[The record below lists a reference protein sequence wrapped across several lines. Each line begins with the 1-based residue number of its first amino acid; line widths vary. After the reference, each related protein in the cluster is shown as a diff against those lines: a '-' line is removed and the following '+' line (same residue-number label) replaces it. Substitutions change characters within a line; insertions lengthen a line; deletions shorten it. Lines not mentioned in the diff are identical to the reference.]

1 MAGRRR
7 YAQSAKTLAANR
19 SLGLIG
25 LVSQHR
31 AAENAAERRSRL
43 RPNGQLIRAAFAGA
57 LAGLLFGFDTA
68 VISGTTDSL
77 VRAYSLSPVQLG
89 VTVSIALIGTVIS
102 AISAGVVGQDIGSRA
117 TLRLTAALY
126 VVSAIGSC
134 LALNWPMLLA
144 ARFIGGLAIGASSV
158 VGPVYIAEISPA
170 AWRGRMVGM
179 FQINI
184 VVGILLAYLSNY
196 GVQHL
201 SLGAVEW
208 RVEFGVAI
216 LPALLFFAM
225 LFGIPQSPRWLITRD
240 RPDEARIVL
249 AQIGD
254 VNPDAELQEIAAAVH
269 RARTEHGQRLFV
281 RRYAFPIFLALSIG
295 ALNQLSGIN
304 AILYYLNDIFA
315 SAGFT
320 ALSGGAQAVAV
331 GLVNMLATFVA
342 MSVIDKMGR
351 KKLLLIGSV
360 GTAAALAGVT
370 AVFALKQHQN
380 WLLPLL
386 IVYIFSFAISQG
398 AVIWVY
404 ISEIFPSTVRAK
416 GQAVGCT
423 AHWGMNALIA
433 LTFPVIAAHSHAAPF
448 GFFAAMMV
456 AQFLVV
462 LFVYPE
468 TKGISLEALEKK
480 LGLVPL
486 RE

>member
-1 MAGRRR
+1 
-7 YAQSAKTLAANR
+7 L
-19 SLGLIG
+19 SL
-25 LVSQHR
+25 
-31 AAENAAERRSRL
+31 
-43 RPNGQLIRAAFAGA
+43 NGQLIRAAFAGS

-77 VRAYSLSPVQLG
+77 VHVYRLSPVQLG
-89 VTVSIALIGTVIS
+89 LTVSMALVGTVIS
-102 AISAGVVGQDIGSRA
+102 AISAGVVGQEIGSRA
-117 TLRLTAALY
+117 TLRITAAIY
-126 VVSAIGSC
+126 IVSAIGSS

-144 ARFIGGLAIGASSV
+144 ARFIGGLGIGASSV

-170 AWRGRMVGM
+170 SWRGRMVGM

-184 VVGILLAYLSNY
+184 VAGILLAYLSNY

-201 SLGAVEW
+201 NLGQLQW
-208 RVEFGVAI
+208 RAEFGVAI
-216 LPALLFFAM
+216 APALLFFAM

-240 RPDEARIVL
+240 RAEEARGVL

-254 VNPDAELQEIAAAVH
+254 SDPDAELREISSAVQ
-269 RARTEHGQRLFV
+269 RARSQHGESLFV

-295 ALNQLSGIN
+295 TLNQLSGIN

-315 SAGFT
+315 GAGFN

-342 MSVIDKMGR
+342 MAVIDKMGR

-360 GTAAALAGVT
+360 GCAAALAGVT
-370 AVFALKQHQN
+370 TIFARNQHQN

-416 GQAVGCT
+416 GQALGCS
-423 AHWGMNALIA
+423 AHWSTNALIA
-433 LTFPVIAAHSHAAPF
+433 LTFPVIAARSHAAPF

-456 AQFLVV
+456 VQFLVV

-480 LGLVPL
+480 LGLAASVPPAA
-486 RE
+486 

>member
-1 MAGRRR
+1 L
-7 YAQSAKTLAANR
+7 KL
-19 SLGLIG
+19 
-25 LVSQHR
+25 
-31 AAENAAERRSRL
+31 
-43 RPNGQLIRAAFAGA
+43 NGQLIRAAFAGA

-77 VRAYSLSPVQLG
+77 VHVYGLSPSRLG
-89 VTVSIALIGTVIS
+89 LTVAIALLGTVIS
-102 AISAGVVGQDIGSRA
+102 AISAGVIGQDLGGRT

-126 VVSAIGSC
+126 IVSAIGSC
-134 LALNWPMLLA
+134 VALNWPMLLV

-158 VGPVYIAEISPA
+158 VAPVYIAEISPPT
-170 AWRGRMVGM
+170 WRGRMVGM

-196 GVQHL
+196 VVQHL
-201 SLGAVEW
+201 SLGAIEW
-208 RVEFGVAI
+208 RAEFGVAI
-216 LPALLFFAM
+216 VPAVLFFVM

-240 RPDEARIVL
+240 RPDEARAVL
-249 AQIGD
+249 TQIGES
-254 VNPDAELQEIAAAVH
+254 NPDAELAEIGAAVR
-269 RARTEHGQRLFV
+269 RARSEHGESLFV
-281 RRYAFPIFLALSIG
+281 RRYAFPIFLAFSIG

-320 ALSGGAQAVAV
+320 AMSGGAQAVAV
-331 GLVNMLATFVA
+331 GLVNMLATFAA
-342 MSVIDKMGR
+342 MTVIDKMGR

-360 GTAAALAGVT
+360 GCAAALAGVT
-370 AVFALKQHQN
+370 AIFAREQHQN

-386 IVYIFSFAISQG
+386 IIYIFSFAISQG

-416 GQAVGCT
+416 GQALGCS
-423 AHWGMNALIA
+423 AHWGMNAIIA

-456 AQFLVV
+456 VQFLVV

-468 TKGISLEALEKK
+468 TKGVSLEALEKK
-480 LGLVPL
+480 LGLVHSL
-486 RE
+486 E

>member
-1 MAGRRR
+1 M
-7 YAQSAKTLAANR
+7 
-19 SLGLIG
+19 
-25 LVSQHR
+25 
-31 AAENAAERRSRL
+31 RL
-43 RPNGQLIRAAFAGA
+43 NGQLIRAAFAGA

-77 VRAYSLSPVQLG
+77 VRAYALSPFQLG
-89 VTVSIALIGTVIS
+89 LTVSLALIGTVIS
-102 AISAGVVGQDIGSRA
+102 AISAGVLGQDLGSRA
-117 TLRLTAALY
+117 TLRLTAVLY
-126 VVSAIGSC
+126 IFSAVGSC
-134 LALNWPMLLA
+134 FALSWPMLLVS
-144 ARFIGGLAIGASSV
+144 RFVGGLAIGASSV
-158 VGPVYIAEISPA
+158 VGPVYIAEISPPS
-170 AWRGRMVGM
+170 WRGRMVGM

-184 VVGILLAYLSNY
+184 VVGILLAYLSNF

-201 SLGAVEW
+201 YLGAMEW
-208 RVEFGVAI
+208 RAEFGVAI

-225 LFGIPQSPRWLITRD
+225 LFGIPQSPRWLVTRN
-240 RPDEARIVL
+240 RAAEAREVL
-249 AQIGD
+249 ACIGD
-254 VNPDAELQEIAAAVH
+254 ADPEAELQEISAAVQ
-269 RARTEHGQRLFV
+269 RARTQDGESLFV

-315 SAGFT
+315 GAGFS

-331 GLVNMLATFVA
+331 GLVNMLATFLA
-342 MSVIDKMGR
+342 MMVIDKMGR

-360 GTAAALAGVT
+360 GTAAALGGVT
-370 AVFALKQHQN
+370 TIFAEQQHQD

-416 GQAVGCT
+416 GQALGCT
-423 AHWGMNALIA
+423 AHWSMNALIA
-433 LTFPVIAAHSHAAPF
+433 LTFPIIAVHSHALPF

-456 AQFLVV
+456 VQFLVV

-468 TKGISLEALEKK
+468 TKGVSLEALEKE
-480 LGLVPL
+480 LGLTNNAEMVS
-486 RE
+486 

>member
-1 MAGRRR
+1 M
-7 YAQSAKTLAANR
+7 
-19 SLGLIG
+19 
-25 LVSQHR
+25 
-31 AAENAAERRSRL
+31 RL
-43 RPNGQLIRAAFAGA
+43 NGQMIRAAFAGA

-77 VRAYSLSPVQLG
+77 VHVYRLSPFQLG

-102 AISAGVVGQDIGSRA
+102 AISAGVIGQDIGSRA
-117 TLRLTAALY
+117 TLRLTAVLY
-126 VVSAIGSC
+126 VFSALGSC
-134 LALNWPMLLA
+134 FALNWPMLLVS
-144 ARFIGGLAIGASSV
+144 RFIGGLAIGASSV
-158 VGPVYIAEISPA
+158 VAPVYIAEISPA

-184 VVGILLAYLSNY
+184 VVGILLAYLSNF

-201 SLGAVEW
+201 YLGSTEW
-208 RVEFGVAI
+208 RAEFGVAI
-216 LPALLFFAM
+216 VPAVLFFAM
-225 LFGIPQSPRWLITRD
+225 LFGIPQSPRWLVTRD
-240 RPDEARIVL
+240 RTVEARDVL
-249 AQIGD
+249 ARIGD
-254 VNPDAELQEIAAAVH
+254 VNPAAELNEISSAV
-269 RARTEHGQRLFV
+269 RTARTEHGERLFV

-315 SAGFT
+315 SAGFS
-320 ALSGGAQAVAV
+320 ALSGGGQAVAV
-331 GLVNMLATFVA
+331 GLVNMLATFAA

-370 AVFALKQHQN
+370 AIFARQQHQD

-416 GQAVGCT
+416 GQALGCT

-433 LTFPVIAAHSHAAPF
+433 LTFPVIAVHSHALPF

-456 AQFLVV
+456 VQFLVV

-468 TKGISLEALEKK
+468 TKGVSLEALEKK
-480 LGLVPL
+480 LGLTRTSDIVANV
-486 RE
+486 E

>member
-1 MAGRRR
+1 LR
-7 YAQSAKTLAANR
+7 LNR
-19 SLGLIG
+19 
-25 LVSQHR
+25 
-31 AAENAAERRSRL
+31 
-43 RPNGQLIRAAFAGA
+43 QLIRAAFAGA

-77 VRAYSLSPVQLG
+77 VRAYGLSPFQLG

-102 AISAGVVGQDIGSRA
+102 AISAGVIGQDLGSRA
-117 TLRLTAALY
+117 TLRLTAVLY
-126 VVSAIGSC
+126 IFSAVGSC
-134 LALNWPMLLA
+134 FALSWPMLLVS
-144 ARFIGGLAIGASSV
+144 RFVGGLAIGASSV

-170 AWRGRMVGM
+170 SWRGRMVGM

-184 VVGILLAYLSNY
+184 VVGILLAYLSNF

-201 SLGAVEW
+201 YLGPMEW
-208 RVEFGVAI
+208 RAEFGVAI
-216 LPALLFFAM
+216 LPAVLFFAM
-225 LFGIPQSPRWLITRD
+225 LFGIPQSPRWLVTRD
-240 RPDEARIVL
+240 RAPEAREVL
-249 AQIGD
+249 ARIGD
-254 VNPDAELQEIAAAVH
+254 ADPDAELREITGAVQS
-269 RARTEHGQRLFV
+269 ARSEHGERLFV

-304 AILYYLNDIFA
+304 AILYYLNDIFTG
-315 SAGFT
+315 AGFS

-331 GLVNMLATFVA
+331 GLVNMLATFLA
-342 MSVIDKMGR
+342 MTVIDKMGR

-370 AVFALKQHQN
+370 AIFAEQQHKD

-416 GQAVGCT
+416 GQALGCT

-433 LTFPVIAAHSHAAPF
+433 LTFPIIAVHSHALPF

-456 AQFLVV
+456 VQFLVV

-468 TKGISLEALEKK
+468 TKGVSLEALEKK
-480 LGLVPL
+480 LGLSKE
-486 RE
+486 REVVAQG